1 MAETGGRIKK
11 KKLTRPIDSC
21 EVHDTSSGHKQH
33 DVKLEI
39 PMFLYKKGIKY
50 TQIMHVFLSVILN
63 NAQTTLGRNTTY
75 RQVKSNL

>member
-1 MAETGGRIKK
+1 M
-11 KKLTRPIDSC
+11 TRVKFMTHRRVINNI
-21 EVHDTSSGHKQH
+21 

-63 NAQTTLGRNTTY
+63 NAQKTLGQNTTY